1 MGALSEHD
9 RKLSLAQDAHR
20 SGRLQDAETE
30 YASVVKQWPDSAE
43 AFALLGTL
51 KLQLGKPDEAMSLL
65 STCRKLS
72 PSHVS
77 AATNLGYAL
86 YLVKRYDEALSTLD
100 SALALAPDASTAH
113 NTRGLV
119 LAKYERFW
127 EALACIER
135 ALALKPDYVEA
146 INNRANM
153 LLKLG
158 RHDEAIAGYQVAIDM
173 RPDQSDGYFNLGRA
187 LMAKNQLEAAIQN
200 YDHAIAR
207 NPNYADAYWAKAM
220 ASLLGGDF
228 ETGWALYEW
237 RWKAS
242 TFGHAPRNFPKP
254 LWLGGS
260 SIADKTILIHAEQ
273 GFGDTLQFC
282 RYLPLLVEHGAK
294 VLFIVQPELIE
305 LMRSSHL
312 KCALFVPGDHIPNF
326 DVHCPLLSVPLALR
340 TTRDTIPSKTPYI
353 KPSDDKIAD
362 WRKRLGKSQRL
373 RVGLAWSG
381 RIHIFH
387 RLNLQANR

>member
-1 MGALSEHD
+1 
-9 RKLSLAQDAHR
+9 
-20 SGRLQDAETE
+20 
-30 YASVVKQWPDSAE
+30 
-43 AFALLGTL
+43 
-51 KLQLGKPDEAMSLL
+51 
-65 STCRKLS
+65 
-72 PSHVS
+72 
-77 AATNLGYAL
+77 
-86 YLVKRYDEALSTLD
+86 
-100 SALALAPDASTAH
+100 
-113 NTRGLV
+113 
-119 LAKYERFW
+119 
-127 EALACIER
+127 
-135 ALALKPDYVEA
+135 
-146 INNRANM
+146 
-153 LLKLG
+153 
-158 RHDEAIAGYQVAIDM
+158 
-173 RPDQSDGYFNLGRA
+173 
-187 LMAKNQLEAAIQN
+187 
-200 YDHAIAR
+200 
-207 NPNYADAYWAKAM
+207 M

-228 ETGWALYEW
+228 KTGWALYEW

-254 LWLGGS
+254 LWLGES

-282 RYLPLLVEHGAK
+282 RYLPLLAEHGAK

-381 RIHIFH
+381 RKTHLNNKNRSIALSELAPLLALDAEFH
-387 RLNLQANR
+387 CLQNEINEADRTASSLLERIQLIDLTLRDFADTAAYIESMDLVISVDTSIAHLAGAMAKNVWILMPFAPDFRWMLERSDSPWYPSVKLIRQDKSGDWSGPISSAAANLTQLMMKPS